1 MLEKKRKYILFILV
15 VLILIGIFY
24 IYKNVDTKVDKV
36 EKGKAE
42 INTDVKANGIKLDT
56 NSLILEYDSSSKLTV
71 MLFPNDVTINDI
83 EWISSAPSLVT
94 VDKEGNIT
102 VVGEKE
108 ETVTITVKTKDG
120 KHSASAKVKV
130 IKPEVKVT
138 GIKLD
143 TEEMTL
149 EYNTSGKLTAMILP
163 NDVENKGVEWIS
175 SAPNLVTVDNNGN
188 IKVVENK
195 DGIVTITVK
204 TKDGKH
210 SASAKIKVIKVKVEV
225 EVTEIKIDKTSITLG
240 YGKTSKLTATISP
253 NNATNKEIEWISS
266 DPSLVTVDN
275 NGNIKA
281 IGNKNAVATITVMT
295 SDGKHS
301 ASAKVKVEGIKPT
314 GIKLD
319 KSSVTLKYGT
329 TDTIKATVI
338 PNNAANKKVTWT
350 SSNPN
355 LVTVDNNGNI
365 KAILNQS
372 GSVTIT
378 AKTSDG
384 KHSISINVKVVKVEI
399 KVNVTGIKLDKKTVT
414 LKYGTTDTIKAT
426 ISPSN
431 ATNKNVNWTSS
442 NSNLVTVDSNGNIEA
457 VGNKNGT
464 ATITAKTAEGN
475 YSASVKVKVTS
486 IKAATI
492 NLNKT
497 SVTLQYGKTTKLTST
512 ISPSNTAN
520 KKVTWTSSDT
530 SLVTVDSSGNIKA
543 VGNKDGTATIT
554 VKTNN
559 GKTAKCTVKVTAIK
573 VTGVKLDKTSVT
585 LQYGKTTKLTPTITP
600 SNAANKKVTWTS
612 SNTSLVTV
620 DSSGN
625 IKAVGNKDGTA
636 TITVKTNNGKTAK
649 CTVKVTAIKVT
660 GVKLDKTSVTLQY
673 GKTTKLT
680 PTITPSNAAN
690 KKVTWTS
697 SNTSLVTVDS
707 SGNIKAVGNKD
718 GTATI
723 TVKTSDGGYTASSKI
738 TVKKINVSGVKLDKT
753 TVTLTNEKAIKLTA
767 TVSPSNA
774 ANKKVI
780 WSSSDTS
787 LVTVDSNGNV
797 KAVGSKNGTATIT
810 VKTSDEGKVATCK
823 VTVKRKNYT
832 VTFDSVGGTSVS
844 KKSVLEGNK
853 VSKPTNP
860 TKKGYIFNGWL
871 LSGKKYDFNTL
882 VRSNISLKA
891 SWGTD
896 FKAVDYC
903 NELTDESAK
912 TTLEWQTNDKRKLSL
927 RPCIKNFKLPN
938 YNTKIMQNF
947 SITKNYIY
955 FSSPFNGAWLNKQ
968 YLETTYLNGQTI
980 SKSAIQ
986 SKYSKIIDD
995 TKFESISSVF
1005 ITRIAKSSGV
1015 SKLNEIKYSGH
1026 GQGFDTISGDT
1037 DTLYLTAVASP
1048 AYNNTFGI
1056 GAFSNGVSYTS
1067 FKENGKIRVPG
1078 VSIVFNLNGGI
1089 DSRILSSDKSFI
1101 KNNVF
1106 QSNLYYD
1113 KIKSYAKK
1121 GSLGI
1126 ASLAV
1131 DEKQDR
1137 LAYSTHEYANKI
1149 FIHKLSDVKKGV
1161 SSPTKILEVNAGQGI
1176 ELYGNYLYI
1185 VTNSGTKI
1193 GLQKYEISTGKL
1205 KSSVLIDVATLYNGR
1220 ESIEAEGISIY
1231 NGKIYIGIV
1240 SRKDKLAYNDIY
1252 LVEKF

>member
-520 KKVTWTSSDT
+520 KKVTWTSSD
-530 SLVTVDSSGNIKA
+530 
-543 VGNKDGTATIT
+543 
-554 VKTNN
+554 
-559 GKTAKCTVKVTAIK
+559 
-573 VTGVKLDKTSVT
+573 
-585 LQYGKTTKLTPTITP
+585 
-600 SNAANKKVTWTS
+600 
-612 SNTSLVTV
+612 TSLVTV